1 MILCLLQAAQLT
13 VFHQEHPGGPQ
24 AILQYAGKDAT
35 EPFEK
40 FHTTD
45 ALKNLPAEKHLGLL
59 TKEATA
65 ALTHAQRSKPKTKDQ
80 LRVEEA
86 HKQKPPLHRILSLAE
101 MEVGNGQQQLQ
112 H

>member
-1 MILCLLQAAQLT
+1 MLSTSYRLS

-40 FHTTD
+40 FHTTE
-45 ALKNLPAEKHLGLL
+45 ALKGLPAEKHLGLL
-59 TKEATA
+59 TKDA
-65 ALTHAQRSKPKTKDQ
+65 AAAVTHAQSKTKDQ

-86 HKQKPPLHRILSLAE
+86 HKRRPPLHRILNLAE
-101 MEVGNGQQQLQ
+101 MEV
-112 H
+112 